1 MILSAVFSVID
12 LQRFKMR
19 KIICALLG
27 VVVLLSLS
35 LSSCSGGV
43 KLTDKNGGCVDA
55 KSGTR
60 YNYASI
66 CYEPISLGDEY
77 GELSVGK
84 LFTYKLYTVKDM
96 EKSQWLATEEN
107 NILYAE
113 GVSLPTLAEMKAHTI
128 GVFTMESS
136 GLEVFRVG
144 DKKLVESVVK
154 AYEEGEKLTYPMIA
168 AAEKYKV
175 KFYGDTLKG
184 VCYSLTYLE
193 YADDIFEDGVNYGRY
208 FLYDAF
214 DRIFVP
220 IGNEIHDALEGVTT
234 SADSSESNVGG
245 VV

>member
-1 MILSAVFSVID
+1 
-12 LQRFKMR
+12 MR
-19 KIICALLG
+19 KIICALLSA
-27 VVVLLSLS
+27 VVLLSLL

-55 KSGTR
+55 KSGIR

-77 GELSVGK
+77 GELSVGD

-96 EKSQWLATEEN
+96 DKSQWLATEEN

-113 GVSLPTLAEMKAHTI
+113 GVSLPTLTRMKPHTI

-136 GLEVFRVG
+136 GLEVFRIG
-144 DKKLVESVVK
+144 DAKLVESIAK
-154 AYEEGEKLTYPMIA
+154 AFEEGERLTYPLIA

-193 YADDIFEDGVNYGRY
+193 YSDDIVENDVNYGRY

-220 IGNEIHDALEGVTT
+220 VGSELHDALEGVTT
-234 SADSSESNVGG
+234 SATASESDGG
-245 VV
+245 GAV